1 MSNLPQTNQDSLNIL
16 WEWYVELRQPFSV
29 EYDVEQEDV
38 RFPYR
43 SSLGI
48 ACAVGLLFSGDY
60 DGNEPVCSLP
70 DSILRE
76 LGILDDGDRYNE
88 ERVAFLTKVQYLHD
102 KIAEQFYYGSE
113 SAHEDMEYGLRNLA
127 DQYGLEVT
135 A

>member
-48 ACAVGLLFSGDY
+48 ACAVGLLFSEDY
-60 DGNEPVCSLP
+60 DGDEPVCNLP
-70 DSILRE
+70 DSILME
-76 LGILDDGDRYNE
+76 LGILDDGGWYNE
-88 ERVAFLTKVQYLHD
+88 ERVAFLTQVQYLHD

-113 SAHEDMEYGLRNLA
+113 SAYEDMEHGLRTLA
-127 DQYGLEVT
+127 DNYNLTVS

>member
-1 MSNLPQTNQDSLNIL
+1 MSNLPQNNQDSLNIL

-48 ACAVGLLFSGDY
+48 ACAVGLLFSGEY
-60 DGNEPVCSLP
+60 DGDEPVVSLP
-70 DSILRE
+70 DPILEE
-76 LGILDDGDRYNE
+76 LGIMDYHGRYND
-88 ERVAFLTKVQYLHD
+88 ERVSFLTKVQYLHD

-113 SAHEDMEYGLRNLA
+113 SAYEDMEYGLRTLA
-127 DQYGLEVT
+127 DNHNLTV
-135 A
+135 AA